1 MRRLPAWAA
10 GLALVAGASLAAEA
24 PPVVDAI
31 TWVVSN
37 TMAVPDGDKMR
48 RPADELTQWLQ
59 ARLPGVGLK
68 PVVANAE
75 RSWAL
80 IREQQQACHAGAA
93 RTPERERQAYFT
105 NTWLVP
111 PPQLIVRLDRRAA
124 LPVDARGAVDLEAL
138 LRDASQRGVVTQGR
152 SYGTALDAM
161 LGAAPAT
168 AQLQRVFGGDY
179 GSNLLPMLIQGR
191 ADYTLDYPNT
201 LVAFASRHAGDS
213 QLSSRPAG
221 ESQPPSRAPGEQ
233 LAALPIKGASDPVI
247 SGIACPRTPWGQAAI
262 RLLDTALGTPEGA
275 AMLRD
280 TLRVSLPLDTQQAYR
295 EVWDAFFK
303 RRARPTPGL

>member
-1 MRRLPAWAA
+1 MSRWAA
-10 GLALVAGASLAAEA
+10 GLALACVAGASRAAEA
-24 PPVVDAI
+24 PPPVVDAI

-37 TMAVPDGDKMR
+37 TLAVPDGERLR

-59 ARLPGVGLK
+59 ARLPAVAFK

-80 IREQQQACHAGAA
+80 IREQQHACHAGAA
-93 RTPERERQAYFT
+93 RTAERERLAYFT

-111 PPQLIVRLDRRAA
+111 PPQLIVRHEHRAA
-124 LPVDARGAVDLEAL
+124 LPLDASGAVDLEAL
-138 LRDASQRGVVTQGR
+138 LGDASLRGVVTQGR
-152 SYGTALDAM
+152 SYGPALDAM
-161 LGAAPAT
+161 LGASPVN
-168 AQLQRVFGGDY
+168 AQLRKVFGGDY

-201 LVAFASRHAGDS
+201 LVAFASRPAGDT
-213 QLSSRPAG
+213 P
-221 ESQPPSRAPGEQ
+221 
-233 LAALPIKGASDPVI
+233 LAALPVKGASEPVI

-262 RLLDTALGTPEGA
+262 RLIDAALGTPEGA

-280 TLRVSLPLDTQQAYR
+280 TLRVSLPPDTQRAYR
-295 EVWDAFFK
+295 DAWDSFFK
-303 RRARPTPGL
+303 LRARPTPGL

>member
-1 MRRLPAWAA
+1 MPTWAA
-10 GLALVAGASLAAEA
+10 GLALAFVAGASVAAEA
-24 PPVVDAI
+24 PPAVDAI

-37 TMAVPDGDKMR
+37 TMAVPDGDRMR

-59 ARLPGVGLK
+59 ARLPGVAFK

-80 IREQQQACHAGAA
+80 IREQRHACHAGAA
-93 RTPERERQAYFT
+93 RTPERERLAYFT

-124 LPVDARGAVDLEAL
+124 LPLDASGAVDLEAL
-138 LRDASQRGVVTQGR
+138 LADASLRGVVTQGR

-161 LGAAPAT
+161 LGAAPASR
-168 AQLQRVFGGDY
+168 QLQSVYGGDY

-191 ADYTLDYPNT
+191 GDYTLDYPNT
-201 LVAFASRHAGDS
+201 LVAFASRPAGES
-213 QLSSRPAG
+213 QPSSRPAG
-221 ESQPPSRAPGEQ
+221 ESQPASRSPGDQ
-233 LAALPIKGASDPVI
+233 LAALPIKGASDPVV

-262 RLLDTALGTPEGA
+262 RLIDAALGTPEGA

-280 TLRVSLPLDTQQAYR
+280 TLRVSLPPDTQRAYR
-295 EVWDAFFK
+295 DAWDGFFK
-303 RRARPTPGL
+303 QRARPTPGL

>member
-1 MRRLPAWAA
+1 M
-10 GLALVAGASLAAEA
+10 AGASLAAEA
-24 PPVVDAI
+24 PPLVDSI

-37 TMAVPDGDKMR
+37 TMTVPDGERMR

-59 ARLPGVGLK
+59 ARLPAVAFK

-80 IREQQQACHAGAA
+80 IREQQHVCHAGAA
-93 RTPERERQAYFT
+93 RTPERERLAYFT

-111 PPQLIVRLDRRAA
+111 PPQLIVRQDRRAA
-124 LPVDARGAVDLEAL
+124 LPLDASGDVDLEAL
-138 LRDASQRGVVTQGR
+138 WVEGALRGVVTQGR
-152 SYGTALDAM
+152 SYGPALDSM
-161 LGAAPAT
+161 LSLPSASRH
-168 AQLQRVFGGDY
+168 LQGVFGGDY

-201 LVAFASRHAGDS
+201 LVAIA
-213 QLSSRPAG
+213 P
-221 ESQPPSRAPGEQ
+221 RAPGDVQ
-233 LAALPIKGASDPVI
+233 LAALPIKGASEAVI

-262 RLLDTALGTPEGA
+262 RLIDTALGTPEGA

-280 TLRVSLPLDTQQAYR
+280 TLRVSLPADTQRAYR
-295 EVWDAFFK
+295 DAWDTFFK
-303 RRARPTPGL
+303 HRARPTPGL